1 MNFVYCLRQQK
12 LLKIFEI
19 LFSFEMRLKIQQ
31 VCLLNLFIYAERKLK
46 FDSIMKLLTLNETC
60 YVLGALIP

>member
-1 MNFVYCLRQQK
+1 MNFVYCLRQQE

-46 FDSIMKLLTLNETC
+46 FDSIMKLFTLNETC